1 MEDIIQVVVNNGLG
15 VASFLALIY
24 FYFNFVNK
32 INDTNQINIRYSRY
46 NWRGSKLKVMYEEIQ
61 YKEEVQKHLKELDSK
76 LMELSKKDEE

>member
-32 INDTNQINIRYSRY
+32 INDTNQQICKTL
-46 NWRGSKLKVMYEEIQ
+46 GSIEKT
-61 YKEEVQKHLKELDSK
+61 
-76 LMELSKKDEE
+76 LSDLSLRVEKIETNNKPDKF